1 MATTRGLVERLGLE
15 NGQYSSAFQSR
26 LGRDPWIKPYTD
38 HRFVELAQ
46 QGVKRLA
53 VFSPAFVADCLET
66 LEELDMRGRKT
77 FLEAGG
83 EDFVLVPS
91 LNTHPA
97 WTQAL
102 ADMLRRI

>member
-1 MATTRGLVERLGLE
+1 MERLGLE

-66 LEELDMRGRKT
+66 LEELDIRGREA